1 MQLLQQVYLLQHL
14 DNARQTVR
22 ARARESVSVTYTD
35 AALGDVTEEAMGSLI
50 NQSQEER
57 ERVLLQSVC
66 VLPSTILH

>member
-35 AALGDVTEEAMGSLI
+35 AALGDVTEEAVGSLI
-50 NQSQEER
+50 NKSQEER

-66 VLPSTILH
+66 VFPSTILH